1 MCGVVGVWG
10 SPTAALEVF
19 QGLLLLQHRG
29 QDAAGIIT
37 DDSDSGRFR
46 LRKAMG
52 QVSEAI
58 SAQDLNELPG
68 SSALGHT
75 RYSTIGDVKTDD
87 VQPLALTANVSL
99 AGVHNGNLSNAHR
112 LRQMLRAQGRLL
124 MTDNDLELL
133 LILVAEGLQQKDTFV
148 ELSMAV
154 KNVMEQAQGGYAS
167 VMLWG
172 GRGIIA
178 FKDPHGLR
186 PLCMGRKGKA
196 VAFAS
201 ESSALSFL
209 GYEVERELA
218 AGELVWVD
226 ETGEVHS
233 KVLMNHQMKSCFFEW
248 VYFAG
253 AESRMNHLGVYE
265 ARLRLGQA
273 LAKKIKNATDLP
285 SIDVVAPVPDTSR
298 PAAAAIAEELRLPYR
313 EVLLKNRYV
322 QRSFIMNGQEKRKQA
337 VGLKFSVVEEQVRDK
352 NILLV
357 DDSIVRGTTSRR
369 LVELLKNHGAKSVIF
384 ASTCP
389 PIIHPCHYGIDFPT
403 ATELI
408 GHGRSIAAVKKELA
422 CDGLIYAD
430 LVDLSES
437 LKTDNLCLAC
447 LNGDYPYPLEQACE

>member
-1 MCGVVGVWG
+1 MCGVVGIWG
-10 SPTAALEVF
+10 APKASLDVF

-37 DDSDSGRFR
+37 DDSESGRFR

-58 SAQDLNELPG
+58 SAQSLEELPG
-68 SSALGHT
+68 QAALGHT

-87 VQPLALTANVSL
+87 VQPLALTSSVSL
-99 AGVHNGNLSNAHR
+99 AAVHNGNLSNATE
-112 LRQMLRAQGRLL
+112 LRQLLRAQGRFL

-133 LILVAEGLQQKDTFV
+133 LHLVSDGLNQNDSFE
-148 ELSMAV
+148 ELCQV
-154 KNVMEQAQGGYAS
+154 VTKTMEQAQGGYAAL
-167 VMLWG
+167 MLWG
-172 GRGIIA
+172 ARGMFA

-186 PLCMGRKGKA
+186 PLCMGYKGDS

-209 GYEVERELA
+209 GYQNQRELE

-226 ETGEVHS
+226 ESGKVHS
-233 KVLMNHQMKSCFFEW
+233 KRLKQANQKACFFEW

-253 AESRMNHLGVYE
+253 AESNMGHLGVYE
-265 ARLRLGQA
+265 ARLRLGVA
-273 LAKKIKNATDLP
+273 LANKIKNMDSLP
-285 SIDVVAPVPDTSR
+285 QIDVVAPVPDTSR
-298 PAAAAIAEELRLPYR
+298 PAAAAIAEELHLPYR

-337 VGLKFSVVEEQVRDK
+337 VGLKFSVVEEQVRGK
-352 NILLV
+352 NVLLV

-369 LVELLKNHGAKSVIF
+369 LVELLKAHGAKTVTF

-389 PIIHPCHYGIDFPT
+389 PIKHPCHYGIDFPT
-403 ATELI
+403 AGELI
-408 GHGRSIAAVKKELA
+408 AHGRSIEAVKKELN
-422 CDGLIYAD
+422 CEGLVYAD
-430 LVDLSES
+430 LAELSHG
-437 LKTDNLCLAC
+437 LKSDHLCLAC
-447 LNGDYPYPLEQACE
+447 LNGDYPYGN

>member
-10 SPTAALEVF
+10 SPKASLDVF

-29 QDAAGIIT
+29 QDAAGIIA

-58 SAQDLNELPG
+58 TAQALGELPG
-68 SSALGHT
+68 TSALGHT

-87 VQPLALTANVSL
+87 IQPLALTANVSL
-99 AGVHNGNLSNAHR
+99 AGVHNGNLSNANQ
-112 LRQMLRAQGRLL
+112 LRNSLRSQGRFL

-133 LILVAEGLQQKDTFV
+133 LHLVADGLQQNDSFEGLCQVVTRT
-148 ELSMAV
+148 
-154 KNVMEQAQGGYAS
+154 MEQAEGGYAC

-172 GRGIIA
+172 ARGMFA

-186 PLCMGRKGKA
+186 PLCLGKKDGA
-196 VAFAS
+196 YALAS

-209 GYEVERELA
+209 GYTEQRELE
-218 AGELVWVD
+218 AGELVWID
-226 ETGEVHS
+226 ETGKLHS
-233 KVLMNHQMKSCFFEW
+233 KKLKDVNKKSCFFEW

-253 AESRMNHLGVYE
+253 AESRMDYMGVYE
-265 ARLRLGQA
+265 ARLRLGLA
-273 LAKKIKNATDLP
+273 LAKKIQAANDIP
-285 SIDVVAPVPDTSR
+285 EIDVVAPVPDTSR

-337 VGLKFSVVEEQVRDK
+337 VGLKFSVVEEQVRGK
-352 NILLV
+352 NVLLV

-369 LVELLKNHGAKSVIF
+369 LVELLKSHGAKSVVF

-389 PIIHPCHYGIDFPT
+389 PITHPCHYGIDFPT
-403 ATELI
+403 GKELI
-408 GHGRSIAAVKKELA
+408 AHGRSIEAVKNELA

-430 LVDLSES
+430 LSDLSS
-437 LKTDNLCLAC
+437 GIGSDNLCLAC
-447 LNGDYPYPLEQACE
+447 LSGDYPYPIEVQA